1 MKALYLLT
9 LSILMFG
16 LSANAQQKVAIYLKL
31 NRYSDYKANELK
43 SFLINDLLSTDQ
55 YIPIERDNEFLAAIE
70 KETDFQTSGEV
81 PDEMIAGIGRKFGA
95 QIVISGNYRFNRLS
109 NNLFCMEANLRA
121 IDIESGRIISSVSE
135 TEYNKFTFNQEV
147 SKKLVGSLPVNYST
161 TPKHLSLCVTKDG
174 KRFYIKPSQW
184 ETMSERKKED
194 YNIRGICIMTDGEA
208 FIMSLRDSGKGDW
221 DYAKANNVLSLTQM
235 QLIGSLKHEINKSL
249 EIFGG
254 NLPKPRS
261 EEFYW
266 TSSEIDSG
274 KAWGITTNNE
284 SKKYKKK
291 TSGLIRKGWNL

>member
-16 LSANAQQKVAIYLKL
+16 LPANAQQKVAVYLKL

-43 SFLINDLLSTDQ
+43 SLLINDLLSTDQ

-81 PDEMIAGIGRKFGA
+81 LDEMIAGIGKKFGA
-95 QIVISGNYRFNRLS
+95 QIVISGNYSFHQLS
-109 NNLFCMEANLRA
+109 DNLFCMEANLRA

-135 TEYNKFTFNQEV
+135 KEYNKFTFNQEV
-147 SKKLVGSLPVNYST
+147 SKKLIGSLPVKYSAN
-161 TPKHLSLCVTKDG
+161 PKHLSLCVTKDG

-184 ETMSERKKED
+184 ATMSEHKKED
-194 YNIRGICIMTDGEA
+194 YNIMGICIMTDGEA

-221 DYAKANNVLSLTQM
+221 DYAKANNVFSLTQM
-235 QLIGSLKHEINKSL
+235 QLIGSLKYEINKSM

-261 EEFYW
+261 DEFYW
-266 TSSEIDSG
+266 TSSEVDSG
-274 KAWGITTNNE
+274 KAWGITTNSE
-284 SKKYKKK
+284 PKKYKKK
-291 TSGLIRKGWNL
+291 TTGLIRKVWNL